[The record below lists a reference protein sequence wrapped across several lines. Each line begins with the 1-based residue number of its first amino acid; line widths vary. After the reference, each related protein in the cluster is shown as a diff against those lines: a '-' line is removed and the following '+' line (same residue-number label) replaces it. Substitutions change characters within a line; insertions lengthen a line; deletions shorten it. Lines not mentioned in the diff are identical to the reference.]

1 MLKQLY
7 ITDGKITDSGQGEA
21 LVWVYTAPDEAERK
35 YLVEQLKIDE
45 HTLNSALDPDELSR
59 LEFEP
64 EHAAMIFKRPKH
76 YTAQD
81 NFLFRVVSTGVFLF
95 KDRLVIVRT
104 DDASLFEGRPFI
116 KMQTVQD
123 VFLKLIY
130 RAIAHF
136 VEHLRAINM
145 ISGELEQQINLS
157 MENKYLLNLFTL
169 EKSLVYYLSAINS
182 NAVLIE
188 KLRNNAPKLGLT
200 PENVEFLDDILI
212 ENSQCRGQTE
222 IYSQVLSSLMDARAS
237 IISNNLN
244 VRIKAPDD
252 HHDRHHAADVHR
264 QPLLHER
271 PDSHAGALVWLLD
284 HHRNHRH
291 IGDGPGVPLAQ
302 TSLVE
307 VCSALSFL
315 RGNAIALQRHRP
327 ILV

>member
-7 ITDGKITDSGQGEA
+7 ITDGKITDTGSGEA
-21 LVWVYTAPDEAERK
+21 PVWVYTAPDEAERK
-35 YLVEQLKIDE
+35 YLVDQLKIDE
-45 HTLNSALDPDELSR
+45 HTLSSALDPDELSR

-95 KDRLVIVRT
+95 KDRLVIVRA
-104 DDASLFEGRPFI
+104 DDAALFEGRPFI

-145 ISGELEQQINLS
+145 ISGELEQQINAS
-157 MENKYLLNLFTL
+157 MENRYLLNLFTL

-182 NAVLIE
+182 NAVLID
-188 KLRNNAPKLGLT
+188 KLRNNASKLGLS

-222 IYSQVLSSLMDARAS
+222 IYSQVLASMMDARAS

-244 VRIKAPDD
+244 VRIKALTIITIGIMLPTFIVSLFSMNVPIPMS
-252 HHDRHHAADVHR
+252 HHWYAFWVIMGLTAV
-264 QPLLHER
+264 
-271 PDSHAGALVWLLD
+271 SAVAL
-284 HHRNHRH
+284 
-291 IGDGPGVPLAQ
+291 A
-302 TSLVE
+302 
-307 VCSALSFL
+307 FL
-315 RGNAIALQRHRP
+315 WRKLRW
-327 ILV
+327 

>member
-64 EHAAMIFKRPKH
+64 EHSAMIFKRPKH

-95 KDRLVIVRT
+95 KDRLIIVRT

-244 VRIKAPDD
+244 VRIKALTIITIGIMLPTFIVSLFSMNVPIPMQE
-252 HHDRHHAADVHR
+252 RGFAFWIIIGITATSVAA
-264 QPLLHER
+264 
-271 PDSHAGALVWLLD
+271 
-284 HHRNHRH
+284 
-291 IGDGPGVPLAQ
+291 LA
-302 TSLVE
+302 
-307 VCSALSFL
+307 FL
-315 RGNAIALQRHRP
+315 WRKLRW
-327 ILV
+327 